1 MQPRDK
7 FRNETF
13 FCILD
18 SLEAELKKRISSYKY
33 LHDLFG
39 FLTDFESMSSVDL
52 RRHAEMLVES
62 YNTDL
67 EASFVDEFIQFVSIM
82 EGEQDKSIRHMSEL
96 LKVDGGLFRASFPNV
111 EIAIRI
117 YLTIPVN
124 NCEGERSF
132 STLSRVKNHLRATM
146 SQQRLDALSVMCIEA
161 EFVRKLDFNELIN
174 EFAESKTRRR
184 SL

>member
-7 FRNETF
+7 FRIETF
-13 FCILD
+13 VSILD
-18 SLEAELKKRISSYKY
+18 SLEAELRKRITSYKY

-39 FLTDFESMSSVDL
+39 FLTDFQSMSSLDL
-52 RRHAEMLVES
+52 RRHAEMLVQC

-67 EASFVDEFIQFVSIM
+67 EESFVDEFLQFVSIM
-82 EGEQDKSIRHMSEL
+82 EGEEDKTISHMSEL

-124 NCEGERSF
+124 NCQGERSF
-132 STLSRVKNHLRATM
+132 STLSRVKTTYEPL
-146 SQQRLDALSVMCIEA
+146 
-161 EFVRKLDFNELIN
+161 
-174 EFAESKTRRR
+174 
-184 SL
+184 